1 MSMKKQPRAAVQ
13 DRKYLKV
20 ALLFFVTTVIL
31 DLCIWLA
38 TDQLSFFNIFTAWVM
53 TGLIQLSGMQAT
65 MHGEAIALVNSNWL
79 MTTECTGI
87 YIMGI
92 YASFI
97 LTYPVTPRAKGIALL
112 AGIPFIYGANIIRL
126 YMMAWIDKLTPEY
139 SEYFHNYMWQ
149 GVFIVMV
156 VFMWILWIDKV
167 ADREA
172 KTAVSR

>member
-1 MSMKKQPRAAVQ
+1 MFQ
-13 DRKYLKV
+13 DRQFLKI
-20 ALLFFVTTVIL
+20 ALLFFVTTIIL
-31 DLCIWLA
+31 NLSIEFFK
-38 TDQLSFFNIFTAWVM
+38 DQLSFINIFTAWVI

-97 LTYPVTPRAKGIALL
+97 LTYPVAPRAKGIALR

-139 SEYFHNYMWQ
+139 SEYFHDYLWQ

-156 VFMWILWIDKV
+156 VFMWILWIEKI
-167 ADREA
+167 ADREI